1 MQEVTFNYIKIWCEY
16 DISGDFG
23 GNNNETCM
31 IVSNEIAT
39 EDVDLKVAEY
49 LSECTGFSIDELEG
63 LFGWEYILVE
73 ELV

>member
-1 MQEVTFNYIKIWCEY
+1 MQEVTFNYIKIWCEH

-39 EDVDLKVAEY
+39 EDVDLKVAEH
-49 LSECTGFSIDELEG
+49 LSERTNCSIDELEG
-63 LFGWEYILVE
+63 LFDWEYILVE
-73 ELV
+73 ELF